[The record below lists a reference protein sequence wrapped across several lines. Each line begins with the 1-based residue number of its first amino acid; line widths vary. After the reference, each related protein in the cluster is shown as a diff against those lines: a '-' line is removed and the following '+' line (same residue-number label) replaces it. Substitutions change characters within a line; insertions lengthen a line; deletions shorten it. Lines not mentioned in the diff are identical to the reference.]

1 MIVCRALAR
10 AALLAFAM
18 LATACQLSGQG
29 GIGPVSVTPSPDSN
43 QTAAPV
49 VRQSTPGGV
58 SQAP

>member
-10 AALLAFAM
+10 DALLAFAM
-18 LATACQLSGQG
+18 LATACQASGEG
-29 GIGPVSVTPSPDSN
+29 GTGPVSAAPSPSSN

-49 VRQSTPGGV
+49 VRQSTPGGA